1 MIQLNKWWIL
11 ITGILLPFFG
21 LFLAI
26 DIIDIIK
33 GTNTNWLVYPDA
45 IALLAIMI
53 SMIGKVWLS

>member
-1 MIQLNKWWIL
+1 MSNETKRDVFEYYL
-11 ITGILLPFFG
+11 
-21 LFLAI
+21 
-26 DIIDIIK
+26 DIIK